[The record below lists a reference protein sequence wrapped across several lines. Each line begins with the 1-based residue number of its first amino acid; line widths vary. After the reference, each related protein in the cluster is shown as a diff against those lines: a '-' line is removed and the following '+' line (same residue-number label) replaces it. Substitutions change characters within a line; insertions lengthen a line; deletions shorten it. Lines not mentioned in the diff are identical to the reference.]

1 MSKEDTKRIAVAVAA
16 NNDNQNQLKF
26 STMLSIKETA
36 KMLGISYSTL
46 HRLVNAGKILQVQI
60 SPGRRV
66 IPLEAAEA
74 YVNQCY
80 QQAA

>member
-1 MSKEDTKRIAVAVAA
+1 MTTEAITNKQDKG
-16 NNDNQNQLKF
+16 QLKF

-46 HRLVNAGKILQVQI
+46 HRLVMAGKILQVQV

-66 IPLEAAEA
+66 IPLEVAEA

-80 QQAA
+80 QAAA